1 MITELREQLEESR
14 SDLQVLSTYVNKQ
27 FSNAEKKSPTH
38 SNPCSQTLNSSR
50 NSQMAKPLGAG
61 LVKEIARPSPRSK
74 PLENNKNINMSP
86 SSKVDKSAKT
96 IIQGFHKQSKSPFK

>member
-1 MITELREQLEESR
+1 
-14 SDLQVLSTYVNKQ
+14 
-27 FSNAEKKSPTH
+27 
-38 SNPCSQTLNSSR
+38 
-50 NSQMAKPLGAG
+50 MAKSLGAG
-61 LVKEIARPSPRSK
+61 LVKEVARPSPRRK